1 MCLGAGAAP
10 GKGEERQGMDSGKPI
25 PSPSSLLPFP
35 GLDEA
40 PHGVRSGFRL
50 LQTAFSYCI
59 TKPTHPPT
67 HPSITAVFVAS
78 VTPQSCQLVNIPPS
92 TSTHP
97 KAAREDA
104 PKPTDHMSE
113 ESVTGDI
120 SLAVNSRSRAHTAW
134 SWWGFFVEKPRFG
147 QSFLVPK
154 QEWVSRGV
162 VKHQSLE

>member
-1 MCLGAGAAP
+1 
-10 GKGEERQGMDSGKPI
+10 MDSGKPI

-40 PHGVRSGFRL
+40 PHGVRSGFSKPL
-50 LQTAFSYCI
+50 FPTAARNPHI
-59 TKPTHPPT
+59 RPPT
-67 HPSITAVFVAS
+67 RPS
-78 VTPQSCQLVNIPPS
+78 QLSLWPLSPPVLSACEHPPS

-113 ESVTGDI
+113 ESGTGDI

-134 SWWGFFVEKPRFG
+134 SWVFFVEKPRFG